1 MISTIL
7 IDYVFLNSKRI
18 AGKYIVPGVIL
29 LLLFQVYPAL
39 FTGYI
44 AFTNY
49 STGHFLDKESAIEV
63 MVSNSY
69 ELVNDDAIYSM
80 QIAKDRLS
88 GEIAL
93 IIRDKDG
100 SFLAAKKSGTSKIP
114 TSAITPGSDGKVSA
128 VEGFKLLS
136 DAELM
141 SIIEQFND
149 FYVPAGGNQFFGLLT
164 LMR

>member
-1 MISTIL
+1 
-7 IDYVFLNSKRI
+7 
-18 AGKYIVPGVIL
+18 
-29 LLLFQVYPAL
+29 
-39 FTGYI
+39 
-44 AFTNY
+44 
-49 STGHFLDKESAIEV
+49 

-128 VEGFKLLS
+128 VEGLS
-136 DAELM
+136 
-141 SIIEQFND
+141 
-149 FYVPAGGNQFFGLLT
+149 Y
-164 LMR
+164 